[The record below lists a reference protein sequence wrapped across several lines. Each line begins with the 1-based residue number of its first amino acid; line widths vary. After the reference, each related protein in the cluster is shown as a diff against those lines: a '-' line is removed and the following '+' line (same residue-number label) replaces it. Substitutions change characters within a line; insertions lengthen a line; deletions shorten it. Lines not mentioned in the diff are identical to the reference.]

1 MKRIDLE
8 CPTCGAQTHDL
19 YVKSDEAY
27 PQCPTCETSLV
38 WLPSAGGTV
47 IGDDIPGGYEVR
59 HGLCNGDGSPRRYY
73 SRSEMRKE
81 ADRRGLVNHVERGVS
96 DRKDYDRAT
105 RKVW

>member
-8 CPTCGAQTHDL
+8 CPKCGVRKHDL
-19 YVKSDEAY
+19 YLKSDATY
-27 PQCPTCETSLV
+27 PTCECGTQME

-47 IGDDIPGGYEVR
+47 IGDDIPGGYDVR
-59 HGLCNGDGSPRRYY
+59 HGLCHADGSPRRYY

-81 ADRRGLVNHVERGVS
+81 AEKRGLVNHVERGAS
-96 DRKDYDRAT
+96 DKKDYDRAT